1 MNIKRTLFWAV
12 FLIILALIL
21 WGLTVAM
28 NKSSVSTTNN
38 LIPPAPVSTSD
49 HILGP
54 SNAPVTMI
62 EYGDFE
68 CPACGVYFP
77 LVERLMKEASS
88 TVRLVFRHFPL
99 PQHAN
104 ALITAEASE
113 AASLQ
118 GKFWDMY
125 RLIYEHQ
132 SDWSNL
138 TDAHDILDS
147 YAGQIGLDMV
157 KFKADLDSAA
167 VKTLIANDQAEGVK
181 IGIEGTPTFFVNG
194 KAITN
199 PQSYEAFKSLIEA
212 AASGSSK

>member
-1 MNIKRTLFWAV
+1 MNTKRIIFWAS
-12 FLIILALIL
+12 FIIILGLIL
-21 WGLTVAM
+21 WGLVVAM
-28 NKSSVSTTNN
+28 NKPTAGSS
-38 LIPPAPVSTSD
+38 LAAPAPVTSAD
-49 HILGP
+49 HVTGP

-68 CPACGVYFP
+68 CPACGAYFP
-77 LVERLMKEASS
+77 FVERLMKDAST

-99 PQHAN
+99 PQHPN
-104 ALITAEASE
+104 APIAAEASE

-125 RLIYEHQ
+125 RLLYEHQ
-132 SDWSNL
+132 NDWVNL
-138 TDAHDILDS
+138 PDAHTIMDS
-147 YAGQIGLDMV
+147 YAEQLGLDMV

-167 VKTLIANDQAEGVK
+167 VKAVVDADQAEGVK
-181 IGIEGTPTFFVNG
+181 IGIDATPTFFVNG

-199 PQSYEAFKSLIEA
+199 PQSYDAFKALIEA

>member
-1 MNIKRTLFWAV
+1 MNLKRIIFWAS

-21 WGLTVAM
+21 WGLVVAM
-28 NKSSVSTTNN
+28 NKPVSGTH
-38 LIPPAPVSTSD
+38 LISPAPVSGSD
-49 HILGP
+49 HVTG
-54 SNAPVTMI
+54 SASAPVTI
-62 EYGDFE
+62 VEYGDFE
-68 CPACGVYFP
+68 CPACGAYFP
-77 LVERLMKEASS
+77 LVERFMKEAS
-88 TVRLVFRHFPL
+88 TTARLVFRHFPL

-104 ALITAEASE
+104 AMIAAEASE

-132 SDWSNL
+132 NDWSNL
-138 TDAHDILDS
+138 PDAHNVLDG
-147 YAGQIGLDMV
+147 YANQIGLDMV
-157 KFKADLDSAA
+157 KFKADIDSSA
-167 VKTLIANDQAEGVK
+167 VKDAIANDQAEGVK
-181 IGIEGTPTFFVNG
+181 IGIDSTPTFFVNG

>member
-1 MNIKRTLFWAV
+1 MNLKRIIFWAS

-21 WGLTVAM
+21 WGLVIAM
-28 NKSSVSTTNN
+28 NKPIASTH
-38 LIPPAPVSTSD
+38 LISPAPVSASD
-49 HILGP
+49 HVTGP
-54 SNAPVTMI
+54 LNAPVTII
-62 EYGDFE
+62 EYGDFQ
-68 CPACGVYFP
+68 CPACGAYFP
-77 LVERLMKEASS
+77 LVERLMKEAST

-104 ALITAEASE
+104 AMITAEASE

-132 SDWSNL
+132 NDWSNL
-138 TDAHDILDS
+138 ADAHDVLYG
-147 YAGQIGLDMV
+147 YANQIGLDMV
-157 KFKADLDSAA
+157 KFKADLDSSA
-167 VKTLIANDQAEGVK
+167 VKDVIASDEAEGVN
-181 IGIEGTPTFFVNG
+181 IGIDATPTFFVNG